1 MFRTGKQYFKGKGLG
16 ISLAEKASVVSF
28 LCLQNKAVIDLNVES
43 GQMVGEITSTESG
56 ERQN

>member
-1 MFRTGKQYFKGKGLG
+1 ME

-43 GQMVGEITSTESG
+43 GQTVGEITSTESG